1 MDPRPYPPVDLC
13 RIIPA
18 PELFAWVRMHLMTE
32 GMPLYNPDHEH
43 LHHLSWGQVGFLWA
57 PQAFAKGMHFVMG
70 QCEQVMIAA
79 GGWKRERQ
87 EQQLKEWF
95 GEIPRF
101 LITIAAGYV
110 AECSDADFCALIE
123 HELYH
128 IAQAL
133 DGFGLP
139 KFSRET
145 GLPVL
150 RLRGHDVE
158 EFHGVVRRYGANDS
172 VDTMAKLARQEPEVA
187 RADIAQAC
195 GTCLLRLA

>member
-87 EQQLKEWF
+87 EQQLTEWF
-95 GEIPRF
+95 GEVPRF
-101 LITIAAGYV
+101 LITIAASHV
-110 AECSDADFCALIE
+110 AECSDAEFCALIE

-128 IAQAL
+128 IAQSV
-133 DGFGLP
+133 DEFGSP
-139 KFSRET
+139 RFSRET
-145 GLPVL
+145 GLPLL

-158 EFHGVVRRYGANDS
+158 EFHGVVRRYGASDP
-172 VDTMAKLARQEPEVA
+172 VATMAQLARQEPEVA
-187 RADIAQAC
+187 RASIAQAC
-195 GTCLLRLA
+195 GTCLLKLA